1 MTIFHKMI
9 TVYTRL
15 DAMVQAKTSG
25 TAAGGGALSGEPAR
39 GLALLQRKLTFLA
52 ATRAEIWQ
60 LLSDVV
66 EAGVSLDEA
75 IETLMNGYCRSGHRT
90 KALVLAEMRVGL
102 LDNNI
107 SVRLAPY
114 VSAPE
119 RLIFDGLGEQEAHV
133 VFGSAARLLK
143 NRLALRKALNEA
155 IAMPILLTVG
165 LFALILFFGLELLPA
180 LSEIVDFSTLPTLQA
195 ITVQFTLAISRYPTA
210 LGIGVMG
217 FIAFL
222 SVLMRVWTGPG
233 RVTADRFPPFSV
245 MRLQAGTGFLF
256 AIIEYGRNGTAVTT
270 TLLERMAQV
279 TGRYEASRIRAM
291 IPSLEKTGNLGTAAL
306 DAHQGFPNDDV
317 AVVLQVLW
325 NRDDGISRAGLFLE
339 RRLDQIESNVRARM
353 AVLNAVLL
361 TLVTTVLVLL
371 LSVMMPIF
379 DQLNQGAL

>member
-1 MTIFHKMI
+1 M
-9 TVYTRL
+9 
-15 DAMVQAKTSG
+15 S
-25 TAAGGGALSGEPAR
+25 LSGERVR
-39 GLALLQRKLTFLA
+39 GFALVQRQLTFLA
-52 ATRAEIWQ
+52 ATRADIWQ

-75 IETLMNGYCRSGHRT
+75 IETLIDGFLRSGKRT

-102 LDNNI
+102 LDHNI
-107 SVRLAPY
+107 STRLTPY
-114 VSAPE
+114 ISAPE

-180 LSEIVDFSTLPTLQA
+180 LSEIVDFSTLPIVQA
-195 ITVQFTLAISRYPTA
+195 ITVDLTLAISSHPTA
-210 LGIGVMG
+210 LLIGGVILM
-217 FIAFL
+217 IFL
-222 SVLMRVWTGPG
+222 SVLMRIWTGPG
-233 RVTADRFPPFSV
+233 RVYADRIPPFSV

-256 AIIEYGRNGTAVTT
+256 AIIEYGRNGTAVTAA
-270 TLLERMAQV
+270 LLERMAQA

-291 IPSLEKTGNLGTAAL
+291 IPTLEKTGNLGTAAL
-306 DAHQGFPNDDV
+306 DAHQGFPNDDM

-353 AVLNAVLL
+353 AVLNALLL
-361 TLVTTVLVLL
+361 TLVTTILVLL
-371 LSVMMPIF
+371 MSVMMPIF